1 MNEWKDSQDHVLNV
15 FESSKGGIASVKHK
29 DSSISRIFLNSD
41 CLSMKCRKVHDLFF
55 AVFES

>member
-15 FESSKGGIASVKHK
+15 FESTKGDIPIVKHK

-41 CLSMKCRKVHDLFF
+41 CLT
-55 AVFES
+55 